1 MRNLARLKTDFCSS
15 RRYKRSERAAK
26 RSGRHLRCTEPT
38 GGRREHVRGTPTHRQ
53 DDSAVQRRS
62 PKRGPR
68 ALGVL
73 TTSSFGPAVET
84 ICTLTPR
91 RHLSVHCADVG
102 GSRGGWTAGTWASAE
117 PAQLRVPAALP
128 ATTRSVTKA
137 IPTRERPCA
146 VQSRAA
152 FKLNPQHMP
161 FRHCDEAG
169 LQRNL

>member
-1 MRNLARLKTDFCSS
+1 MHTAHGGTALSTHGELPRTGKTTART
-15 RRYKRSERAAK
+15 
-26 RSGRHLRCTEPT
+26 T
-38 GGRREHVRGTPTHRQ
+38 
-53 DDSAVQRRS
+53 AV

-102 GSRGGWTAGTWASAE
+102 ESRGGWTAGTWTSAE
-117 PAQLRVPAALP
+117 PARLRVAAALP
-128 ATTRSVTKA
+128 TTTRSVTKA
-137 IPTRERPCA
+137 SPTRERPCA

-161 FRHCDEAG
+161 FRHDEAG